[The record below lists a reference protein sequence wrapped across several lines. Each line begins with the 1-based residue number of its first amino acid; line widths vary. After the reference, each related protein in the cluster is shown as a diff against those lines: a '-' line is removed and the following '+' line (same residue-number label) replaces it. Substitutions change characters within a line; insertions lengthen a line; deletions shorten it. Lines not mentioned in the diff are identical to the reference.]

1 MAEISVLTVAPKKN
15 EPPFPPFVHIY
26 LSSHSVDTDGRN
38 LMSPELM
45 TDIEVDET
53 IDYLIKQLEKVRKKA
68 KSELMKTKQ
77 KC

>member
-15 EPPFPPFVHIY
+15 EVPFPPFVHIY
-26 LSSHSVDTDGRN
+26 LSCASKDNDGRN

-53 IDYLIKQLEKVRKKA
+53 IDYLIKQLEKARKKA
-68 KSELMKTKQ
+68 KSELMKAKQ
-77 KC
+77 KR